1 MTATSTAALSY
12 LLPLSVQSATP
23 VISAALPTVLLP
35 FQRYC
40 CPSFYTYFPTAAR
53 IYQEMY
59 VWTTRTIRAC
69 TPLREDPDPRTLDL
83 ESERTPHWSE
93 NLKRGIYQAR
103 YRSENHGART
113 MERELGARILERGSW
128 IEIYGAKTLDWTLDR
143 NPDLITSFN
152 QKA

>member
-53 IYQEMY
+53 IYQEMC
-59 VWTTRTIRAC
+59 VWTTRTTRAC

-93 NLKRGIYQAR
+93 NLNRGHYGAR
-103 YRSENHGART
+103 YWSENHGAR
-113 MERELGARILERGSW
+113 A
-128 IEIYGAKTLDWTLDR
+128 LDWTLDR
-143 NPDLITSFN
+143 NLWSEDPGLDPGSESGFDYFIQSESCDL
-152 QKA
+152 